1 MYANTYAFSKH
12 SDLENSIQFIFILL
26 TYYYGT
32 SSAGFLSALVV
43 LVFLYLAISVIYRY
57 TVTGRLLSYYLLR
70 IILYVI
76 KYLNCK

>member
-32 SSAGFLSALVV
+32 SSASFLSALVV
-43 LVFLYLAISVIYRY
+43 LVYLYLVILF
-57 TVTGRLLSYYLLR
+57 VLLR
-70 IILYVI
+70 ELEQ
-76 KYLNCK
+76 